1 MINLNNA
8 EKQLLERH
16 PSLSESL
23 KIDDF
28 KQLETQIETTQFDTF
43 NTQIEKGKLIIQV
56 EENLKNPDVIAMISD
71 MEMTLTPKD
80 IQRIFRISKTWYYRL
95 KKAATF
101 ATGSYA
107 THTKNL
113 YLAAIEKAKEAG
125 QEVKIDIDSY
135 NSVAKAK
142 YDAMK
147 AADTTRYSGVTP
159 AAREEVLNTL
169 VDTGDAVTPEEIASE
184 VREQVNVHLTGTIK
198 LNYNGDWH
206 TLNFK
211 KKREEDPILE
221 CSSDS
226 DNAKNRMQ
234 EYLRVIANQMLLEI
248 NLNQVNNEN

>member
-28 KQLETQIETTQFDTF
+28 TRLETQIETTQFDTF

-56 EENLKNPDVIAMISD
+56 EENLKNPDVIAMIAD

-95 KKAATF
+95 KKAAQF
-101 ATGSYA
+101 ATGSGA
-107 THTKNL
+107 AHTQNL
-113 YLAAIEKAKEAG
+113 YRKAIEQAKQAG

-142 YDAMK
+142 ADAMK
-147 AADTTRYSGVTP
+147 AADTTRYSNIST
-159 AAREEVLNTL
+159 AAKDGVLNTL
-169 VDTGDAVTPEEIASE
+169 IDTSDAVTPEEIASE
-184 VREQVNVHLTGTIK
+184 VRATQNLFFQGSMKFKVDGNWKEIK
-198 LNYNGDWH
+198 FSVGNDNYLVEGDTDQQTKDLFNRACETYLFQTTET
-206 TLNFK
+206 TL
-211 KKREEDPILE
+211 
-221 CSSDS
+221 
-226 DNAKNRMQ
+226 
-234 EYLRVIANQMLLEI
+234 
-248 NLNQVNNEN
+248 

>member
-43 NTQIEKGKLIIQV
+43 NTQIEKGKLILQV
-56 EENLKNPDVIAMISD
+56 EENLKNPDVIAMIAD
-71 MEMTLTPKD
+71 MEMTLAPKD

-101 ATGSYA
+101 SSNDRGQ
-107 THTKNL
+107 HTRTLFIK
-113 YLAAIEKAKEAG
+113 AIEQAKQAG

-142 YDAMK
+142 SDAMK
-147 AADTTRYSGVTP
+147 AADTTRYSDIST
-159 AAREEVLNTL
+159 AAKDAVLNTL
-169 VDTGDAVTPEEIASE
+169 VDTRATENLFFQGSMKFKVDGNWKEIKFSASNDNYLVEGDTDQQTKDLFARACQTYLFQTTE
-184 VREQVNVHLTGTIK
+184 T
-198 LNYNGDWH
+198 
-206 TLNFK
+206 TL
-211 KKREEDPILE
+211 
-221 CSSDS
+221 
-226 DNAKNRMQ
+226 
-234 EYLRVIANQMLLEI
+234 
-248 NLNQVNNEN
+248 

>member
-28 KQLETQIETTQFDTF
+28 TRLETQIETTQFDTF

-80 IQRIFRISKTWYYRL
+80 IQRIFRISNTWYYRL

-101 ATGSYA
+101 ASDSA
-107 THTKNL
+107 SSRHTKAL
-113 YLAAIEKAKEAG
+113 FIKAIEQAKQAG

-142 YDAMK
+142 ADAMK
-147 AADTTRYSGVTP
+147 AADTTRYSDIST
-159 AAREEVLNTL
+159 AAKDAVLNTL
-169 VDTGDAVTPEEIASE
+169 VDTSDAVTPEQIASE
-184 VREQVNVHLTGTIK
+184 LRATENLFFQGSMKVKVDGDWKEIKFSASSGNGHSVEGDTNQEFRHVFERACQAYLFQQVNT
-198 LNYNGDWH
+198 
-206 TLNFK
+206 TL
-211 KKREEDPILE
+211 
-221 CSSDS
+221 
-226 DNAKNRMQ
+226 
-234 EYLRVIANQMLLEI
+234 
-248 NLNQVNNEN
+248 

>member
-43 NTQIEKGKLIIQV
+43 NTQIEKGKLILQV
-56 EENLKNPDVIAMISD
+56 EENLKNPDVIAMIAD
-71 MEMTLTPKD
+71 MEMTLAPKD

-101 ATGSYA
+101 SSNDRGQ
-107 THTKNL
+107 HTRTLFIK
-113 YLAAIEKAKEAG
+113 AIEQAKQAG

-142 YDAMK
+142 SDAMK
-147 AADTTRYSGVTP
+147 AADTTRYSDIST
-159 AAREEVLNTL
+159 AAKDAVLNTL
-169 VDTGDAVTPEEIASE
+169 IDTSDEVTPEQIATE
-184 VREQVNVHLTGTIK
+184 VRATENLFFQGSMKFKVDGNWKEIK
-198 LNYNGDWH
+198 FSASNDNYLVEGDTDQQTKDLFARACQTYLFQTTET
-206 TLNFK
+206 TL
-211 KKREEDPILE
+211 
-221 CSSDS
+221 
-226 DNAKNRMQ
+226 
-234 EYLRVIANQMLLEI
+234 
-248 NLNQVNNEN
+248 